1 MRQLASIQKII
12 SLTPIPNADSI
23 ELAKV
28 LGWNVVVKKG
38 EFKVGDLVIYCEIDS
53 ILPSDNPSFSFLEKN
68 KYRIRTVKMRGQ
80 ISQGICFPLSI
91 LPNGIGVV
99 EGLDV
104 TDILKITKYEP
115 TNIVNSQDAKGNFPS
130 FIPKTDETRV
140 QNLQRQ
146 LNNNKDI
153 LCYITEKLDGSSIT
167 IYRKDNEFG
176 VCSRNIDL
184 KEGNNKFWNTVNQ
197 YNTKENLE
205 KWNNINIYSFDLN
218 NIALQGELIGEGIQG
233 NKYNLKGY
241 EIYIFSAF
249 NIKEQKYYD
258 YFDLINICSLLNL
271 NIVPMLIDNHSLTN
285 SIDFYLDLSI
295 GKSKL
300 NDKIER
306 EGIVIRNMDG
316 NTISFKAINN
326 NFLLKYE

>member
-1 MRQLASIQKII
+1 MRQLASIQKIL
-12 SLTPIPNADSI
+12 SLKPIPNADSI
-23 ELAKV
+23 EL
-28 LGWNVVVKKG
+28 
-38 EFKVGDLVIYCEIDS
+38 GD
-53 ILPSDNPSFSFLEKN
+53 
-68 KYRIRTVKMRGQ
+68 
-80 ISQGICFPLSI
+80 
-91 LPNGIGVV
+91 
-99 EGLDV
+99 
-104 TDILKITKYEP
+104 
-115 TNIVNSQDAKGNFPS
+115 
-130 FIPKTDETRV
+130 
-140 QNLQRQ
+140 
-146 LNNNKDI
+146 NKDI

-176 VCSRNIDL
+176 VCSRDIDL

-197 YNTKENLE
+197 YNIKENLE
-205 KWNNINIYSFDLN
+205 KWDGINTYGFDLS

-233 NKYNLKGY
+233 NKYNIKGY

-258 YFDLINICSLLNL
+258 YLDLINICSLLSL
-271 NIVPMLIDNHSLTN
+271 NTVPFLIDNHPLTN

-306 EGIVIRNMDG
+306 EGIVIRSMDG

>member
-1 MRQLASIQKII
+1 MRQLASIQKIL
-12 SLTPIPNADSI
+12 SLKPIPNADSI

-53 ILPSDNPSFSFLEKN
+53 ILPSDNPLFSFLEKN
-68 KYRIRTVKMRGQ
+68 KYRIRTVKLRGQ

-91 LPNGIGVV
+91 LSSNIEIA

-104 TDILKITKYEP
+104 TDILKIAKYEP

-140 QNLQRQ
+140 QNLQRE
-146 LNNNKDI
+146 LNDNKDK

-184 KEGNNKFWNTVNQ
+184 KEGSNKFWNTVNQ
-197 YNTKENLE
+197 YNIKENLE
-205 KWNNINIYSFDLN
+205 KWNNTNTYSFDLN

-233 NKYNLKGY
+233 NKYNIKGF

-249 NIKEQKYYD
+249 NIKEQVYYD
-258 YFDLINICSLLNL
+258 YLDLINICSLLNL
-271 NIVPMLIDNHSLTN
+271 NTVPFLIDNHPLTN

-306 EGIVIRNMDG
+306 EGIVIRSMDG